1 MESSCYRTFAR
12 ICGALLL
19 ASCFTSGSLL
29 GQTSSFGPSSSAST
43 SSSSNAAVEAVRP
56 APTSFVSAPQEK
68 PQAHRYWDPK
78 NRFLFATAAA
88 LSAGDFCITR
98 SNLEAGGRE
107 LNPVTRL
114 FGSSSPGLALNFSL
128 ETGSV
133 IGASYLLHRTGH
145 HKLERITAIV
155 NIAGSVG
162 AVSYSVTHH

>member
-1 MESSCYRTFAR
+1 MGSSCSRRAAR
-12 ICGALLL
+12 ICAALFL
-19 ASCFTSGSLL
+19 ALCFTSGSLL
-29 GQTSSFGPSSSAST
+29 AQTPSFGPSP
-43 SSSSNAAVEAVRP
+43 SSSTNAVETVRP

-78 NRFLFATAAA
+78 NRFLLVTAAA

-98 SNLEAGGRE
+98 SNLKAGGRE

-145 HKLERITAIV
+145 HRLERITAIV

-162 AVSYSVTHH
+162 AVSYGVTHR